1 MWNKFFF
8 AIFPSKTCWGT
19 RYYSFKKKTL
29 KIPFFRHS
37 FGCLLVCS
45 VGAPLLDVTSYA
57 FAIDSLP
64 LNAYLV
70 YLSWKFY
77 QEANSSSSRKL
88 FRYTLI
94 HLPLLMILMFISRK
108 RAEIHAEKLWKIR
121 KKWGILLLSHFFC
134 HEESQDFLS
143 NTVKFC
149 WKIPQRWC
157 WVKTLLMWIIRSYY
171 ALKKK
176 NKSKKKFDFK
186 I

>member
-1 MWNKFFF
+1 M
-8 AIFPSKTCWGT
+8 
-19 RYYSFKKKTL
+19 KTL

-121 KKWGILLLSHFFC
+121 KKRKKRKKWGILLLSHFYC
-134 HEESQDFLS
+134 HESQDGQ
-143 NTVKFC
+143 NGPYQTVEFR
-149 WKIPQRWC
+149 WKILQELKLCFAAIKVYSWRQRG
-157 WVKTLLMWIIRSYY
+157 WILPVYRMVSSLRSYV
-171 ALKKK
+171 L
-176 NKSKKKFDFK
+176 
-186 I
+186 

>member
-1 MWNKFFF
+1 M
-8 AIFPSKTCWGT
+8 
-19 RYYSFKKKTL
+19 KTL

-121 KKWGILLLSHFFC
+121 KKWGILLLSHFYC
-134 HEESQDFLS
+134 HESQEWQDGQ
-143 NTVKFC
+143 NGPYQTVEFR
-149 WKIPQRWC
+149 WKILQGLKLC
-157 WVKTLLMWIIRSYY
+157 FAAFRSI
-171 ALKKK
+171 
-176 NKSKKKFDFK
+176 FK
-186 I
+186 IKVCSRMRRGWILPVYIEWSPRFARQPQK